1 VPKRNDIKKILII
14 GAGPIIIG
22 QACEFD
28 YSGTQACKALKE
40 EGYEVVL
47 INSNPAT
54 IMTDPFSKEHSADQI
69 YIEPITPEYV
79 KMVIE
84 KERPDAILPT
94 MGGQTSLNIAVNLA
108 KSGIL
113 DKYGIELIGAKLEAI
128 EVAEDREQFKNLM
141 SKIGLKTPR
150 SEIAKTILDGHKISE
165 DIGFPLI
172 VRPAFTL
179 GGYGG
184 GIAYNLEE
192 LDNIIVKGINAS
204 PVGQVLVE
212 QSVLGWKEIEF
223 EVMRDL
229 NDNVVIIC
237 TIENLDP
244 MGIHTG
250 DSITVAPTQTIT
262 DKEFQELRE
271 ASKKI
276 IRAVGVETGGSN
288 IQFALNPENG
298 EIIIIEM
305 NPRVSRSSALASKA
319 TGFPIAK
326 IAAKLAVGY
335 TLDEITNDITKKTM
349 ASFEPSIDYV
359 VTKIPRFAFEKFPGS
374 PNELNTQMKSV
385 GETMAIARSFKES
398 FQKALRG
405 LENKGPVGFIN
416 KDFLEDLQSKSYS
429 DKELQDLKEKFRK
442 QISIPSSERVY
453 KLFCAFYLGLSID
466 DIHQSSKIDK
476 WFLAHLEEIVNETKD
491 LQQDLLQEFKLLE
504 ASGATKQIDQEKF
517 IEKVLTKERLYKLKQ
532 MGFSDEQIS
541 FIVSTV
547 SPKTSKKQIYD
558 YRLKH
563 SITPVYKTID
573 TCAGEFE
580 SYTPY
585 HYSCYDS
592 EDEIIESQ
600 KDKVIILGGGPNRIG
615 QGIEFDYCC
624 VHAVQAL
631 REAGYETIM
640 VNNNPETVSTDFDAS
655 DRLYFEPVTV
665 EDVLEIWNKEAQ
677 KGGNLVGVIVQLG
690 GQTPL
695 NICHSLEK
703 NGIKIIGTKTEKID
717 LAEDRENFGKL
728 LDRLGLKQ
736 TSNAIAN
743 SFEETTQ
750 ICKSIGYPI
759 VLRPS
764 YVLGGRGMEIVY
776 KDNEVKEWLNRTMLE
791 DGQFPVLID
800 KFLDQAVEVDVDA
813 IADGEEC
820 IIAGIMEHVEYAGVH
835 SGDSA
840 CVYPPQNL
848 SEEIIIK
855 IQNATKELSKAL
867 EVKGLMNIQF
877 AVKDNELY
885 ILEVNPRA
893 SRSVPF
899 ISKATGIPWA
909 KLAALIMVGKRIADL
924 EIDKL
929 IAKIPK
935 GQVSVKE
942 AVFSFNKFD
951 GSSIFLG
958 PEMKSTGEVMGTSDR
973 FPMAFAKAQIGA
985 NLNLPKTGKVFVS
998 FNDKDKDSA
1007 LEVARSLIKLG
1018 FEIVATS
1025 GTAKFLE
1032 SENIQIEK
1040 TLKVTEGRP
1049 NITDLLKNGEIS
1061 LILNVP
1067 SGKEAYEDS
1076 QIITKLAQAKNIP
1089 VITTTTGSIATAK
1102 ALESI
1107 QKEEHK
1113 VRSLQDFLKLGSK
1126 VEA

>member
-1 VPKRNDIKKILII
+1 M
-14 GAGPIIIG
+14 A
-22 QACEFD
+22 
-28 YSGTQACKALKE
+28 
-40 EGYEVVL
+40 
-47 INSNPAT
+47 
-54 IMTDPFSKEHSADQI
+54 
-69 YIEPITPEYV
+69 
-79 KMVIE
+79 
-84 KERPDAILPT
+84 
-94 MGGQTSLNIAVNLA
+94 
-108 KSGIL
+108 
-113 DKYGIELIGAKLEAI
+113 
-128 EVAEDREQFKNLM
+128 
-141 SKIGLKTPR
+141 KIGLKTPR
-150 SEIAKTILDGHKISE
+150 SEIAKSIVDGHNIAAI
-165 DIGFPLI
+165 IGFPLI

-271 ASKKI
+271 AAKKI

-288 IQFALNPENG
+288 IQFALNPDNG
-298 EIIIIEM
+298 EVIIIEM

-326 IAAKLAVGY
+326 IAAKLAIGY

-385 GETMAIARSFKES
+385 GETMAIGRSFKES

-416 KDFLEDLQSKSYS
+416 RDFLEELQVNTYNE
-429 DKELQDLKEKFRK
+429 KELSDIKEKLRK
-442 QISIPSSERVY
+442 QISVASSERIY
-453 KLFCAFYLGLSID
+453 KLFSAFYLGLSIEEV
-466 DIHQSSKIDK
+466 HQSTKIDR
-476 WFLAHLEEIVNETKD
+476 WFLAHLEEIVTETKQ
-491 LQQDLLQEFKLLE
+491 LQQDLIQEFKLLE

-517 IEKVLTKERLYKLKQ
+517 IEKVLTKDRLLQLKQ
-532 MGFSDEQIS
+532 MGFSDKQIS
-541 FIVSTV
+541 LIINTV
-547 SPKTSKKQIYD
+547 TNKSSKKQIYD
-558 YRLKH
+558 FRMKH
-563 SITPVYKTID
+563 GITPVYKTID

-580 SYTPY
+580 SFTPY

-592 EDEIIESQ
+592 EDEILESNR
-600 KDKVIILGGGPNRIG
+600 DKVFILGGGPNRIG

-640 VNNNPETVSTDFDAS
+640 INNNPETVSTDFDVS

-665 EDVLEIWNKEAQ
+665 EDVLEIWNKEKQ
-677 KGGNLVGVIVQLG
+677 KGGNLIGVIIQLG

-695 NICHSLEK
+695 NICHALEN
-703 NGIKIIGTKTEKID
+703 NGIKIIGTSTDKID

-728 LDRLGLKQ
+728 LNQLGLKQ
-736 TSNAIAN
+736 TSNAISN
-743 SFEETTQ
+743 SFDETTK
-750 ICKSIGYPI
+750 ICESIGYPI

-776 KDNEVKEWLNRTMLE
+776 NNNEVKEWLNRTMLE
-791 DGQFPVLID
+791 NGQFPVLID

-813 IADGEEC
+813 IADGDLC
-820 IIAGIMEHVEYAGVH
+820 VIAGIMEHVEYAGVH

-840 CVYPPQNL
+840 CVYPPQSL
-848 SEEIIIK
+848 SETIVNK
-855 IQNATKELSKAL
+855 IQKATEELSKAL

-877 AVKDNELY
+877 AVKEDELY

-909 KLAALIMVGKRIADL
+909 KLAALIMVGKKIKDL
-924 EIDKL
+924 NIDKL
-929 IAKIPK
+929 LSNIPK

-958 PEMKSTGEVMGTSDR
+958 PEMKSTGEVMGTSDK

-985 NLNLPKTGKVFVS
+985 NLNLPKSGKVFVS

-1007 LEVARSLIKLG
+1007 LEVAKELIKLG
-1018 FEIVATS
+1018 FKIVATS

-1032 SENIQIEK
+1032 SENINIER

-1049 NITDLLKNGEIS
+1049 NITDQLKNGDIS

-1076 QIITKLAQAKNIP
+1076 QIITKIAQAKNIP
-1089 VITTTTGSIATAK
+1089 VITTTTGSIATVK

-1113 VRSLQDFLKLGSK
+1113 VRSLQDFLKLGYKIK
-1126 VEA
+1126 V

>member
-1 VPKRNDIKKILII
+1 MPKRNDIKKILII

-40 EGYEVVL
+40 EGYQVVL

-69 YIEPITPEYV
+69 YIEPITTEYV

-94 MGGQTSLNIAVNLA
+94 MGGQTSLNIAVSLA

-113 DKYGIELIGAKLEAI
+113 NQYGIELIGAKLEAI
-128 EVAEDREQFKNLM
+128 EVAEDREKFKNLM
-141 SKIGLKTPR
+141 SNIGLKTPR
-150 SEIAKTILDGHKISE
+150 SEIAKTILDGHRISE
-165 DIGFPLI
+165 EIGFPLI

-237 TIENLDP
+237 AIENLDP

-319 TGFPIAK
+319 TGYPIAK
-326 IAAKLAVGY
+326 IAAKLAIGY

-349 ASFEPSIDYV
+349 ASFEPSIDYI

-385 GETMAIARSFKES
+385 GETMAIGRSFKES

-416 KDFLEDLQSKSYS
+416 KEFLEDLQYRTFNE
-429 DKELQDLKEKFRK
+429 KELQDLKEKYRK
-442 QISIPSSERVY
+442 QISIPSSERIY
-453 KLFCAFYLGLSID
+453 KLFCVIYLGLSID
-466 DIHQSSKIDK
+466 EVHKSTKIDK

-491 LQQDLLQEFKLLE
+491 LQQDLLQEYKLLE
-504 ASGATKQIDQEKF
+504 ASGATQQIDQEKF
-517 IEKVLTKERLYKLKQ
+517 IEKVLSKERLLKLKK

-541 FIVSTV
+541 IIINTV
-547 SPKTSKKQIYD
+547 TKKKYKKQISD

-563 SITPVYKTID
+563 SIMPVYKTID
-573 TCAGEFE
+573 TCAAEFE
-580 SYTPY
+580 SFTPY

-592 EDEIIESQ
+592 EDEVSGSQ

-640 VNNNPETVSTDFDAS
+640 INNNPETVSTDFDAS

-665 EDVLEIWNKEAQ
+665 EDVLEIWNKESQ
-677 KGGNLVGVIVQLG
+677 NGGNLVGVIVQLG

-703 NGIKIIGTKTEKID
+703 NGVKIIGTKTEKID

-728 LDRLGLKQ
+728 LNRLKLKQ
-736 TSNAIAN
+736 TSNSN
-743 SFEETTQ
+743 EETTQ

-776 KDNEVKEWLNRTMLE
+776 KDSEVKEWLNRTMLE
-791 DGQFPVLID
+791 EGQFPVLID
-800 KFLDQAVEVDVDA
+800 KFLDQAIEVDVDA
-813 IADGEEC
+813 IADGEKC

-855 IQNATKELSKAL
+855 IRNATDELSKAL

-877 AVKDNELY
+877 AVKENELY

-909 KLAALIMVGKRIADL
+909 KLAALIMVGKKISDL
-924 EIDKL
+924 DIDKL
-929 IAKIPK
+929 IAKIPS

-985 NLNLPKTGKVFVS
+985 NLNLPKTGKVFIS

-1007 LEVARSLIKLG
+1007 LDVAKGIIKLG

-1032 SENIQIEK
+1032 SENIKIEK
-1040 TLKVTEGRP
+1040 TLKVKEGRP
-1049 NITDLLKNGEIS
+1049 NITDLLKNGEIK

-1076 QIITKLAQAKNIP
+1076 QIITKIAQAKNIP
-1089 VITTTTGSIATAK
+1089 VITTTTGSIATVK